1 MRKHHALALLALALP
16 SAPAAAAGVEVCDL
30 PPRFGIEPAAAAIVR
45 TACEEHRLWTR
56 PFIEA
61 DGRLAWLGVTESES
75 SALADGITPAW
86 QRVARYWRDSGTLY
100 PMASS
105 PGANS
110 CIYPGGVRATDNDC
124 RAFIA
129 DNPWSAA
136 FISWVMARAPLP
148 GFHGSPRHMDYIARA
163 WRDPAG
169 SPYLYADPFTG
180 RPAPGDL
187 LCFLRAD
194 DHGRGPEGLRQ
205 ALSGQAPLPVRSH
218 CDIVVAANVGGDR
231 TLYLIGGNV
240 LNTVMMRKL
249 PLDASGRLLPG
260 PLQAAAEGALRG
272 PEAVAGQPV
281 TDTGAAATP
290 APASVA
296 ATTSSMAPSDDVVP
310 TACRPGNPSACSF
323 NRRDWVA
330 LLKLKPQAQLPGGV
344 PAAAPVSTYTP
355 ATGAAPPSAPS
366 TPPRK
371 AVSPATAPQAPTVA
385 PTPAPATAPGAQPSG
400 TPPASSA
407 TPPATPAPGAPQ
419 STSPQPPPATTPPPG
434 G

>member
-105 PGANS
+105 AGANS

-163 WRDPAG
+163 WRDPTG
-169 SPYLYADPFTG
+169 SPYLYSDPFTG
-180 RPAPGDL
+180 RPTPGDL

-194 DHGRGPEGLRQ
+194 DQGRGPEGLRQ

-281 TDTGAAATP
+281 TDASAAAAAAAT
-290 APASVA
+290 SVA
-296 ATTSSMAPSDDVVP
+296 AATSSMAPSDDIVP
-310 TACRPGNPSACSF
+310 AACRPGNPSACSF

-344 PAAAPVSTYTP
+344 PPVAPVSTYTP
-355 ATGAAPPSAPS
+355 ATGAAPSNAGATPAGTSAP
-366 TPPRK
+366 
-371 AVSPATAPQAPTVA
+371 PAPVQPANSVVPAPVPVTAPA
-385 PTPAPATAPGAQPSG
+385 AQPSG
-400 TPPASSA
+400 IPPASST
-407 TPPATPAPGAPQ
+407 TPPATPAPATPQ
-419 STSPQPPPATTPPPG
+419 TTSPQPQPATTPPPG